1 MNNPRKR
8 IGSIFVTITITALLT
23 AIMALSISSQQSSVK
38 RGQLDLSGYDFEK
51 QGIISLDGEW
61 EFYPGAFSMPPQPAT
76 GQLQDSTDNFI
87 KVPGTWNRYQANGEL
102 FDGFGAATYRM
113 TVTGVE
119 PNKSLSLK
127 IPPQSTAYRLYIDD
141 QLVAQNGQI
150 SLQKAGFVPEYRPQK
165 VNFTS
170 TASHFTITMHI
181 ANFTYARG
189 GMWYVIQM
197 GTLAQ
202 IGSVYKLTAYL
213 DSFLLGN
220 YCIMLLLC
228 IVLFLVGQDRIR
240 YPMLYF
246 ALLCLAAA
254 GRVLIYGNYTLIY
267 IISSFRTHVVIDYLT
282 LVWFP
287 VIFILLTNSI
297 YLHLLKKTFIRFIVS
312 LTLIFSIIILTAP
325 ISFFTT
331 FTWLLELNV
340 LVMGLIQIAALLLN
354 TGNNSRWII
363 IFGTICLFFSSIYD
377 ILLQNC
383 IIDGLFLL
391 SPLGFYI
398 ILLLGAIVL
407 ARNYAQAIIKSEKA
421 LQELRKSN
429 ELEQQTELRLLQSQ
443 IKPHFLYNALSAI
456 ANVCSKDGS
465 RAEKLILE
473 LGQFLQA
480 SFDFNACDQMTTLQK
495 ELSLIE
501 NYISIEK
508 ARFVDK
514 IHYLRQIDVPLNIQI
529 PRLIIE
535 PLIENAIRHGIT
547 KQKSGGEVWLK
558 ITTGNEQIHIEVIDN
573 GVGMDQEKANSLLDD
588 SIKRRGIGIKNIHER
603 LVKLYGSGLTIE
615 STLNVGTRI
624 SFTIREE
631 QQCSK

>member
-1 MNNPRKR
+1 MNKPRKL
-8 IGSIFVTITITALLT
+8 IYSIFITITITALLT
-23 AIMALSISSQQSSVK
+23 AVMVFSLSSRQPSVK
-38 RGQLDLSGYDFEK
+38 SGQLDLVGYDFEK

-61 EFYPGAFSMPPQPAT
+61 EFYPGAFSMPPQPAA
-76 GQLQDSTDNFI
+76 GLLQNSTDHFI
-87 KVPGTWNRYQANGEL
+87 KVPGTWNRYQVKGEL
-102 FDGFGAATYRM
+102 PDGFGGATYRM

-119 PNKSLSLK
+119 PNQSLSLK

-165 VNFTS
+165 VIFTA
-170 TASHFTITMHI
+170 ASHFTITMHI

-189 GMWYVIQM
+189 GMWYVMQM
-197 GTLAQ
+197 GTPGQ

-220 YCIMLLLC
+220 YCIMMLLC
-228 IVLFLVGQDRIR
+228 IILFLIGQNRIR
-240 YPMLYF
+240 YTMLYF

-254 GRVLIYGNYTLIY
+254 GRVLIYGNYTLTY

-282 LVWFP
+282 LAWFP
-287 VIFILLTNSI
+287 VFFILLINSI
-297 YLHLLKKTFIRFIVS
+297 YPHLLKKTLIRFIVS
-312 LTLIFSIIILTAP
+312 LTLVFSMVILITP
-325 ISFFTT
+325 ISFFTK
-331 FTWLLELNV
+331 FTWLLELDLLV
-340 LVMGLIQIAALLLN
+340 LLA
-354 TGNNSRWII
+354 
-363 IFGTICLFFSSIYD
+363 
-377 ILLQNC
+377 
-383 IIDGLFLL
+383 
-391 SPLGFYI
+391 PLGFYF

-407 ARNYAQAIIKSEKA
+407 ARNYVQAIIKSEKT
-421 LQELRKSN
+421 LQELQKSN
-429 ELEQQTELRLLQSQ
+429 EREQQTELRLLQSQ

-495 ELSLIE
+495 EVSVIE
-501 NYISIEK
+501 NYMDIEK
-508 ARFVDK
+508 ARFADK
-514 IHYLRQIDVPLNIQI
+514 IHYHQQIDVPLDTQI

-535 PLIENAIRHGIT
+535 PLIENAVRHGIT
-547 KQKSGGEVWLK
+547 KQKSGGEILLK
-558 ITTGNEQIHIEVIDN
+558 ISTVNEQVHIEVIDT
-573 GVGMDQEKANSLLDD
+573 GLGMEQEKADSLLDD
-588 SIKRRGIGIKNIHER
+588 SIQRRGIGIKNIHER

-615 STLNVGTRI
+615 SARNVGTRI